1 MFIIQISFAFLFDHI
16 NFGIIEQI
24 SNLCQIKYTVT
35 TGIPGQIK
43 PRIIAKQAAIR
54 SKTKD

>member
-1 MFIIQISFAFLFDHI
+1 MFLWQIMVIYYKKNYLGGVKVRDLVLMSYMEDH
-16 NFGIIEQI
+16 
-24 SNLCQIKYTVT
+24 
-35 TGIPGQIK
+35 GIPGQIK